1 MTDTDEELLEYIE
14 GYLGDLR
21 LSTIQVEEAMDFIK
35 DLITERDVFIIKFRG
50 KS

>member
-21 LSTIQVEEAMDFIK
+21 LSTIQVKEAIDFIK
-35 DLITERDVFIIKFRG
+35 DLITERDDFIKKWG
-50 KS
+50 KK